1 MSKEAT
7 TNVQSVDIDI
17 DALLGTGADNVML
30 AGEPAVAPSSK
41 EGGEK
46 KSLFSPMST
55 DTSFLDKAPKPANET
70 KTPEEEEAEKK
81 ATEEAQVAA
90 AAKKAEE
97 DAKKTPEELAAEKEI
112 EDALALEPDPL
123 DLSGTDPAN
132 QELEEDKNKGGRPS
146 ALVTAAKKMI
156 ADGILTPFVNDK
168 GEDESIENYT
178 AEDFQELISAN
189 MKNQENKLVDELPR
203 QFIDQLPP
211 EMQQAYEYVANGG
224 TDMKG
229 MFQALAASN
238 EVRDLDITH
247 ENGQKQA
254 VRAYLNATNYG
265 TPEEIEDRIYALE
278 DRGDLEKEASVFKP
292 KLDAMQEQI
301 VQKRVA
307 DQAASAKQRQE
318 QSQQYI
324 ENVYKTLETGKLNGI
339 ELDNKTQN
347 MLYAGLVQSNY
358 PSISGKQT
366 NMLGHLLEKYQW
378 VEPRHDLIAE
388 ALWLLQDPEGYRGSL
403 GANVE
408 KATVEK
414 TMRTLKTEQSAKSA
428 ANTAP
433 AESSSPSRKRPGVKR
448 PSKNFFG
455 R

>member
-1 MSKEAT
+1 MNKEAT
-7 TNVQSVDIDI
+7 TSVQEVDIDI

-30 AGEPAVAPSSK
+30 AGEPAPAPSS
-41 EGGEK
+41 EETEK
-46 KSLFSPMST
+46 KTLFSPMST
-55 DTSFLDKAPKPANET
+55 DTSFLDKAPKPANE
-70 KTPEEEEAEKK
+70 KTPEEEATEAAEKL
-81 ATEEAQVAA
+81 AVEAA
-90 AAKKAEE
+90 
-97 DAKKTPEELAAEKEI
+97 KTPEELAAEKE
-112 EDALALEPDPL
+112 EADLLALEPDPL
-123 DLSGTDPAN
+123 DLSSGDPMDP
-132 QELEEDKNKGGRPS
+132 ELEDKNKGGRPS

-168 GEDESIENYT
+168 GEDEPTDNYT

-189 MKNQENKLVDELPR
+189 MVNQENRLVQELPK
-203 QFIDQLPP
+203 QFINQLPP
-211 EMQQAYEYVANGG
+211 EMQQAYEYIANGG

-229 MFQALAASN
+229 MFHALAASN
-238 EVRDLDITH
+238 EVRDLDIT
-247 ENGQKQA
+247 EEKGQKHA
-254 VRAYLNATNYG
+254 VRAYLNATNFG
-265 TPEEIEDRIYALE
+265 TPEEIEDRIFTLE

-292 KLDAMQEQI
+292 KLDAMQEGI
-301 VQKRVA
+301 IQKRVA
-307 DQAASAKQRQE
+307 DQAASAKQRQA

-339 ELDNKTQN
+339 ALDNKTQN

-408 KATVEK
+408 KATTEK
-414 TMRTLKTEQSAKSA
+414 TMRTLKTEQATKSA
-428 ANTAP
+428 GNTAP
-433 AESSSPSRKRPGVKR
+433 VGSTSPSRKRPGVKR

>member
-1 MSKEAT
+1 
-7 TNVQSVDIDI
+7 
-17 DALLGTGADNVML
+17 
-30 AGEPAVAPSSK
+30 
-41 EGGEK
+41 
-46 KSLFSPMST
+46 
-55 DTSFLDKAPKPANET
+55 
-70 KTPEEEEAEKK
+70 
-81 ATEEAQVAA
+81 
-90 AAKKAEE
+90 
-97 DAKKTPEELAAEKEI
+97 
-112 EDALALEPDPL
+112 LALEPDPL
-123 DLSGTDPAN
+123 DLSGGGDPVVP
-132 QELEEDKNKGGRPS
+132 EPDDKNKGGRPS

-156 ADGILTPFVNDK
+156 TDGILTPFVNDK
-168 GEDESIENYT
+168 GEDEPIDNYT

-189 MKNQENKLVDELPR
+189 MKNQESKLVDELPK

-254 VRAYLNATNYG
+254 VRAYLNATNFG

-278 DRGDLEKEASVFKP
+278 DRGDLEKEAGVFKP

-301 VQKRVA
+301 VQKRVS

-339 ELDNKTQN
+339 DLDNKTQN

-403 GANVE
+403 GANAE
-408 KATVEK
+408 KAATEK
-414 TMRTLKTEQSAKSA
+414 TMRTLKTEQASKSA

-433 AESSSPSRKRPGVKR
+433 EESSSPSRKRPGVRR